1 MFMPFGN
8 VISAKVFIDKQ
19 TNLSKCFG
27 MQKKQPAR
35 YSAPRVP
42 SRVPSHGREG
52 VMANT
57 LQVRRGTALCGG
69 GSVSRLGKVGSPK
82 HEEGD
87 V

>member
-27 MQKKQPAR
+27 MQKKQPER
-35 YSAPRVP
+35 YSTP
-42 SRVPSHGREG
+42 RVPSHGREG

-69 GSVSRLGKVGSPK
+69 GSISGLGRVVSPK

-87 V
+87 I